1 MSLNAAQLAQALA
14 DGIVVQ
20 VGTDSSVAIRL
31 RYVGSGTVT
40 SVTVDA
46 DTDLELITSDGE
58 TDTYAFSTYTTI
70 GALADKINADG
81 IFEAKVLDSLRSQ
94 ASSDVLVEGAIT
106 ASTDGEGNVVWDV
119 LNDTSALKEFGVCL
133 SAKRDFDS
141 RERRIKLLEFSYSA
155 NVNAA
160 TADSVQIYLRR
171 GATETKIFSD
181 TSVDTTATTV
191 NFASGEGFISARKG
205 DELFVRVKDATS
217 LADSG
222 YLRAVGILE

>member
-1 MSLNAAQLAQALA
+1 M
-14 DGIVVQ
+14 VQ
-20 VGTDSSVAIRL
+20 VASDSSVAIRL